1 MYGTDMFKPVIKIEY
16 LMDGDESSNQV
27 FFDTLESA
35 AEFAEYMHHEFGF
48 SKTWNESILTRR
60 DMFEF
65 LSKGYY

>member
-16 LMDGDESSNQV
+16 QMDGDESSNQV

-35 AEFAEYMHHEFGF
+35 SEFAVYMHNEFGF
-48 SKTWNESILTRR
+48 SKTWKESILTRR